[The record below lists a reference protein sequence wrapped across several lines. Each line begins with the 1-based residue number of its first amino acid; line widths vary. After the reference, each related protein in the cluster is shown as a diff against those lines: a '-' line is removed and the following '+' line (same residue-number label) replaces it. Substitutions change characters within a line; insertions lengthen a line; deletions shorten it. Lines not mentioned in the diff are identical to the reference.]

1 MAPVRQE
8 RGAAAQ
14 AQQRAEALAAGM
26 PPLLAAAERVA
37 ATVVQGV
44 HGRRRIGVGETFWQF
59 RTYEPGDRPQLIDWR
74 QSAKSD
80 RVFVRDLEWEAAQS
94 LWLWRDGSGSMSWR
108 STEAR
113 ESKASRAG
121 LLLLALASLL
131 VRGGERVAL
140 LGSGLPPAS
149 GRPAL
154 LRMALALERGMA
166 ETNSLPPQEQLP
178 RHGRLVLVSDF
189 LSPLDD
195 IEQSL
200 RYYAARGIGG
210 HLVQILDPAELSF
223 PFSGRLRF
231 EGLEREDS
239 WLVSRSD
246 AVRGDYLRRLE
257 RQRLG
262 LADLAR
268 RLSWTYSL
276 HRTERSAESAL
287 LELYQ
292 IIADAPDVGGAG

>member
-59 RTYEPGDRPQLIDWR
+59 RTYKPGDRPQLIDWR

-108 STEAR
+108 SAEAR

-131 VRGGERVAL
+131 VRGG
-140 LGSGLPPAS
+140 
-149 GRPAL
+149 GRQPGQ
-154 LRMALALERGMA
+154 RQWRA
-166 ETNSLPPQEQLP
+166 E
-178 RHGRLVLVSDF
+178 
-189 LSPLDD
+189 
-195 IEQSL
+195 
-200 RYYAARGIGG
+200 
-210 HLVQILDPAELSF
+210 
-223 PFSGRLRF
+223 
-231 EGLEREDS
+231 
-239 WLVSRSD
+239 
-246 AVRGDYLRRLE
+246 
-257 RQRLG
+257 
-262 LADLAR
+262 
-268 RLSWTYSL
+268 
-276 HRTERSAESAL
+276 
-287 LELYQ
+287 
-292 IIADAPDVGGAG
+292 

>member
-1 MAPVRQE
+1 
-8 RGAAAQ
+8 
-14 AQQRAEALAAGM
+14 
-26 PPLLAAAERVA
+26 
-37 ATVVQGV
+37 
-44 HGRRRIGVGETFWQF
+44 
-59 RTYEPGDRPQLIDWR
+59 
-74 QSAKSD
+74 
-80 RVFVRDLEWEAAQS
+80 
-94 LWLWRDGSGSMSWR
+94 
-108 STEAR
+108 
-113 ESKASRAG
+113 
-121 LLLLALASLL
+121 
-131 VRGGERVAL
+131 
-140 LGSGLPPAS
+140 LPPAS